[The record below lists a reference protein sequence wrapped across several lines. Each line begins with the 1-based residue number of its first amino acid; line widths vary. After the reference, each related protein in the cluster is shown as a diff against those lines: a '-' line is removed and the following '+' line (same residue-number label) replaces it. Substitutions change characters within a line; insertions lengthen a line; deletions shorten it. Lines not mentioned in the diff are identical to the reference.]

1 MSTPED
7 SGRGTESFALP
18 AFDISALSRARLD
31 ELLQELLER
40 VNEVMSGR
48 ERLSAL
54 LEAVVGIGRDLDLRS
69 TLQRIVVS
77 ACRLVGARYG
87 ALGVIGTDRDLVEF
101 ITDGMTVTEH
111 RHIGELPTGRG
122 VLGLLIDEP
131 RPLRL
136 DDIGEH
142 PRSFGFPPNHPVMRS
157 FLGVPVRIRDQ
168 VYGNLYLTEKRDA
181 DRFSDDDEEIV
192 VALATAAG
200 IAIDNARLYATAG
213 RRRQWLEA
221 TAEITDSLVGK
232 VDRVAALNLVATRA
246 QEIAGAA
253 LVAILLHDDDSSDLR
268 IAVTAPHIADLP
280 YATIPVAGTPFETV
294 IASRTHVLVEDL
306 NTSAAWPMPMPPGSA
321 LLAPLA
327 TTGSVQG
334 VLLVV
339 GLPAGRGGLDA
350 DTDVNMIATF
360 AAQAA
365 LALERSRDQQERELL
380 MVIADRER
388 IALDLHDVVI
398 QRLFATGLGLQ
409 TVSRMTR
416 RDDVRD
422 RLERA
427 IDELDATIRD
437 IRTAI
442 FELRP
447 SVSPSLHASLVNAVT
462 AAAESLGFRPRLQ
475 VMGPVDL
482 GVGEALQS
490 DVVAVVVEALS
501 NVVRHADAHAVTVDI
516 VVDSDQLTLRVSDDG
531 VGLRAAGSGNGL
543 ANMGSRAARRGGDFN
558 ATSVEPHGT
567 VVTWRVPLES

>member
-1 MSTPED
+1 VSNPDD
-7 SGRGTESFALP
+7 SGRRTESFALP

-54 LEAVVGIGRDLDLRS
+54 LEAVVGIGRDLDLHS

-253 LVAILLHDDDSSDLR
+253 LVAILLHDDDSSHLR
-268 IAVTAPHIADLP
+268 IVVSAPHIPDLAH
-280 YATIPVAGTPFETV
+280 ATIPVAGTPFETV
-294 IASRTHVLVEDL
+294 IVSRSHVLIEDL

-334 VLLVV
+334 VLVV

-350 DTDVNMIATF
+350 DTDINMIATF

-365 LALERSRDQQERELL
+365 LALERSRDQEERELL
-380 MVIADRER
+380 VVVADRER
-388 IALDLHDVVI
+388 IARDLHDVVI

-409 TVSRMTR
+409 TASRMTH

-447 SVSPSLHASLVNAVT
+447 PVSASLHVTLVNAVT
-462 AAAESLGFRPRLQ
+462 AAAEALGFRPRLQ
-475 VMGPVDL
+475 VTGPVDY
-482 GVGEALQS
+482 GVDEALRS
-490 DVVAVVVEALS
+490 DIVAVVVEALS
-501 NVVRHADAHAVTVDI
+501 NVVRHAGAHAVTVDI
-516 VVDSDQLTLRVSDDG
+516 VVDSDHVTLRISDDG
-531 VGLRAAGSGNGL
+531 VGIQAAGSGNGL
-543 ANMGSRAARRGGDFN
+543 ANMRSRSDGRGGVFDV
-558 ATSVEPHGT
+558 TSLEPHGT
-567 VVTWRVPLES
+567 LLTWRVPLES